1 VCAVCVGVMPTNA
14 TQPPNAERKKIVAAN
29 AQHKKNVITIGGNY
43 AKMFA
48 ANERV
53 GVAEAHVRALRN
65 LFADQF
71 HLTSRSPNPQ
81 SACRGEYITGL
92 RRAITEQDNLIALC
106 KKAMNMMDSR
116 FYGVRHTYGGGHS
129 YNKCDAAGL
138 ESKMELDPVKEFDA
152 MLKIGEHN
160 EATAATAEAM
170 ERMEIEAKH
179 NRTLPSLEIEAQEAM
194 KFDLDAACDI
204 DGVD

>member
-1 VCAVCVGVMPTNA
+1 
-14 TQPPNAERKKIVAAN
+14 
-29 AQHKKNVITIGGNY
+29 
-43 AKMFA
+43 
-48 ANERV
+48 
-53 GVAEAHVRALRN
+53 
-65 LFADQF
+65 
-71 HLTSRSPNPQ
+71 
-81 SACRGEYITGL
+81 
-92 RRAITEQDNLIALC
+92 
-106 KKAMNMMDSR
+106 MMDSR

-170 ERMEIEAKH
+170 ERMEIEAME
-179 NRTLPSLEIEAQEAM
+179 LEAIAQEAM